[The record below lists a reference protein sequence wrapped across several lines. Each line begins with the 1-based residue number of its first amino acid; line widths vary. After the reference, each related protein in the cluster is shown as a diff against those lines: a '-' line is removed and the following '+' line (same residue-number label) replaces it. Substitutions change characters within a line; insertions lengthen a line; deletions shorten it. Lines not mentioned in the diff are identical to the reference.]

1 MSTHTHTHKYEFIY
15 HLRDQG
21 VWAQYVC
28 VCVYQSERWT
38 RLPDWDSSGTN
49 EELLRVDHVTA
60 HTCEHAWYPTCCTHT
75 HTHTH
80 VSCYSLI
87 LLQWWGT
94 QDTRRHISCMC
105 VCADGGSVFMFS
117 SVGLLRLT
125 ITGVRPKCLNPAFF
139 LCAFTGLCG
148 WFPNELMVPINSFH
162 FSSSQDEHPW
172 LN

>member
-1 MSTHTHTHKYEFIY
+1 MSTHTHTQIWVYLSSE
-15 HLRDQG
+15 RPG
-21 VWAQYVC
+21 SVSTVRMC
-28 VCVYQSERWT
+28 VCLSEWKMDKT
-38 RLPDWDSSGTN
+38 ARLRLFRDKRGALACRSC
-49 EELLRVDHVTA
+49 H
-60 HTCEHAWYPTCCTHT
+60 CTYMWACMISYMLHT

-162 FSSSQDEHPW
+162 FSSSQDEHPC